1 MLSVRPKIAELV
13 FHLFNRSLHP
23 ELFEVYKTRK
33 FSRAGFEAEISIT
46 SAGHVIRWRH
56 QGVTLSEVA
65 AAANHPLPEKRKL
78 FGHSLKG
85 RHKERVECRG
95 GVTYECD
102 FQLERVEPAQF
113 WTFQHDLAWES
124 SANGMLHR
132 FDASGRIALGA
143 LSFIHVETR
152 LRSLSIK
159 AFHTFPD
166 DHAVVRSIS
175 RFQVP

>member
-23 ELFEVYKTRK
+23 ELFEVYQSRK
-33 FSRAGFEAEISIT
+33 FSRSGFEAEIAIT
-46 SAGHVIRWRH
+46 SAGHVIKWRH
-56 QGVTLSEVA
+56 QGITLTEVA
-65 AAANHPLPEKRKL
+65 AAAHHPLPEKRRL
-78 FGHSLKG
+78 FGHPLKG
-85 RHKERVECRG
+85 QRRERVECRG
-95 GVTYECD
+95 GVTYESD
-102 FQLERVEPAQF
+102 FQLERVEPVQF
-113 WTFQHDLAWES
+113 WSYQHDLAWES

-152 LRSLSIK
+152 LRSLTIK

-166 DHAVVRSIS
+166 DHAVVRTIS
-175 RFQVP
+175 RFQLP